1 MTPPPEVFISG
12 AVEGLVDEAVANRL
26 VRHVRAETASVYVSY
41 GKDRLRDSAPGYNN
55 AARFSPWL
63 VLVDLDRDADCA
75 PPFVRTWLP
84 LPSPRMCFRVAV
96 RAIEAWLMADSE
108 RLASFLRVPP
118 RDVPPD
124 PESLRDPKRAMV
136 DLARRS
142 RRQEIRADMLPRPR
156 SGRAAPPT
164 HPGWSSLPPTN
175 GTAGAQ
181 RWPPAPRI
189 VSPDA

>member
-12 AVEGLVDEAVANRL
+12 AVEGLVDEAVDNRL

-108 RLASFLRVPP
+108 IGRSWSRKASAILPSLP
-118 RDVPPD
+118 RAATSSVAMGS
-124 PESLRDPKRAMV
+124 SLRFPLV
-136 DLARRS
+136 ITSARTRGSSPRNS
-142 RRQEIRADMLPRPR
+142 R
-156 SGRAAPPT
+156 
-164 HPGWSSLPPTN
+164 
-175 GTAGAQ
+175 
-181 RWPPAPRI
+181 
-189 VSPDA
+189 